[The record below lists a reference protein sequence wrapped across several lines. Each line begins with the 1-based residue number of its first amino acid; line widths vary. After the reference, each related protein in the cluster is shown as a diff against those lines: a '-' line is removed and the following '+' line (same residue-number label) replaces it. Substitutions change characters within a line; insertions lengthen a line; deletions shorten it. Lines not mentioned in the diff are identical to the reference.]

1 MCFDN
6 EDNLEN
12 QAHLFSFLFQIPATF
27 QRVAGDGSAH
37 AIRFCVDICADN
49 GKITKNF

>member
-12 QAHLFSFLFQIPATF
+12 QAHLFLFLFQISTTF
-27 QRVAGDGSAH
+27 QRVTGGGSAH
-37 AIRFCVDICADN
+37 AIRFCVAICADN
-49 GKITKNF
+49 RKITKNF